1 MKYAFCGG
9 KLLDGTREMQPR
21 EGLVLRTDGDRI
33 TDIVPEGTDLTGY
46 EVVDLKGGYLMPG
59 LINMHV
65 HLAGSG
71 KPQKKQRDNEKLVK
85 TILSTGLTRKVAYGM
100 VAGFAKEE
108 LFSGVTTIRTV
119 GGLADFDTRLRDDIR
134 AGRRVGPRILAANE
148 GISVPGGH
156 MAGSVAVAAH
166 TIDEAL
172 AQLEKGR
179 QQGVDLV
186 KLMITG
192 GVLDAK
198 EKGVPGE
205 LKMPPEMVKV
215 VCERAHEMGYI
226 VAAHVESPEG
236 VRVALENGVDSIEHG
251 AKPDADI
258 LRLFR
263 ERGAFLCTTISPAL
277 PYALFDRSV
286 SNASEVE
293 QYNGNVVFEGII
305 DCAKAA
311 LEQDIPVVLGYLGDD
326 GYLHVQSRNDD
337 MIIVGGENVHPQ
349 SVVEVLEDMPGVGEV
364 YAHGVDDEQMFKRIA
379 VWVVRS
385 ADITADAVRDWVRA
399 HLADHSIPRDVHFVD
414 ELPRNAVGKVVPRFL
429 PGLGQKN

>member
-21 EGLVLRTDGDRI
+21 EGLVLRIDGDRI
-33 TDIVPEGTDLTGY
+33 TDIVPEGMDLTGY

-100 VAGFAKEE
+100 VAGFAKDE

-198 EKGVPGE
+198 SKGEPGE
-205 LKMPPEMVKV
+205 LKMPPEVVKAA
-215 VCERAHEMGYI
+215 CDQAHTLGLP
-226 VAAHVESPEG
+226 VAAHVESPQG
-236 VRVALENGVDSIEHG
+236 VRVALEGGVDTIEHG
-251 AKPDADI
+251 AKPDEEI
-258 LRLFR
+258 LRLFK
-263 ERGAFLCTTISPAL
+263 ERHACHIATISPAL
-277 PYALFDRSV
+277 PYAMFDRSV
-286 SNASEVE
+286 TGASETE
-293 QYNGNVVFEGII
+293 QYNGKLVMDGII
-305 DCAKAA
+305 DCAKAC
-311 LEQDIPVVLGYLGDD
+311 LKNGIPVGLGTDTGCPYITHYDMWREVYYFHKFCNVSNAFALHTATLGNARLVGLGEETGSIESGKCAD
-326 GYLHVQSRNDD
+326 L
-337 MIIVGGENVHPQ
+337 IVTRANP
-349 SVVEVLEDMPGVGEV
+349 LEDLKALRHMDLVMARGSLYRSP
-364 YAHGVDDEQMFKRIA
+364 K
-379 VWVVRS
+379 VRKMEK
-385 ADITADAVRDWVRA
+385 AER
-399 HLADHSIPRDVHFVD
+399 
-414 ELPRNAVGKVVPRFL
+414 ELDKFL
-429 PGLGQKN
+429 